1 MPLKKLDAYRTFLI
15 LQGASALF
23 FAMMTTTNLVY
34 QVQEAHLNPLQLVLV
49 GTILEIS
56 VFLFEIPTGVV
67 ADVYSR
73 RWSVII
79 GQFLLGAGFILNGAI
94 PRFDVILLAQVIW
107 GVGYTFTSGATQA
120 WIADEVGEGNA
131 GHAFLRGAQVSQL
144 GALIGIAIA
153 TALANVQVNL
163 PIIIGGSL
171 QMLLG
176 IFLMLA
182 MPETGFTPTRS
193 KDRSSWQKMAQT
205 FQDGIQTVRVR
216 PALITILA
224 VNAIYGMFSEGM
236 DRLWT
241 PHFLNDFTLPKL
253 GSLEPVTWFGI
264 ISGTAMLLSIAGT
277 EIVHRRI
284 DTNSHVAVA
293 RVLSL
298 INVLV
303 SAGVVVFGAIT
314 NFALALVILLLV
326 RPLRRVYDPLYT
338 AWVNQ
343 HVNSNVRATVLSMS
357 SQSGALGEI
366 IGGPIFGIIATVT
379 SVGTSLVVAGAMLL
393 PALLLYAR
401 EIRRSEKR

>member
-1 MPLKKLDAYRTFLI
+1 MKKLDAYKNFLI
-15 LQGASALF
+15 LEGASALF
-23 FAMMTTTNLVY
+23 FALMTTTNLVY

-49 GTILEIS
+49 GTALEIS
-56 VFLFEIPTGVV
+56 VFLFEVPTGVI

-73 RWSVII
+73 RLSVII

-107 GVGYTFTSGATQA
+107 GIGYTFTSGATQA
-120 WIADEVGEGNA
+120 WIADEVGEGQA
-131 GHAFLRGAQVSQL
+131 GHAFLRGAQVRQF

-153 TALANVQVNL
+153 TGLANLQVNL
-163 PIIIGGSL
+163 PIILSGIL

-176 IFLMLA
+176 VFLILT
-182 MPETGFTPTRS
+182 MPETGFRPTRS
-193 KDRSSWQKMAQT
+193 EERNSWQKMAQT
-205 FQDGIQTVRVR
+205 FEEGIQTVRLR
-216 PALITILA
+216 PALVTILA

-264 ISGTAMLLSIAGT
+264 ISATAMILSIIGT
-277 EIVHRRI
+277 EIVHRKI
-284 DTNSHVAVA
+284 NTNDHVAVA
-293 RVLSL
+293 RALSSIKLL
-298 INVLV
+298 IGV
-303 SAGVVVFGAIT
+303 SVMIFGAIT

-326 RPLRRVYDPLYT
+326 RPLRRMYDPLYT

-343 HVNSNVRATVLSMS
+343 HVDSNVRATVISMS
-357 SQSGALGEI
+357 SQAGALGEI
-366 IGGPIFGIIATVT
+366 IGGPIFGVVATAT
-379 SVGTSLVVAGAMLL
+379 SVGTSLVVAGAALL

-401 EIRRSEKR
+401 EIRHKPL